1 MKGYVE
7 TLEDWIDG
15 RGVGAWDIE
24 ACPRWSRTPEVKAVN
39 QTNIF
44 GTSICG
50 TKGGDAFIDVKRPDQ
65 VGNCPSGT

>member
-39 QTNIF
+39 
-44 GTSICG
+44 
-50 TKGGDAFIDVKRPDQ
+50 
-65 VGNCPSGT
+65 